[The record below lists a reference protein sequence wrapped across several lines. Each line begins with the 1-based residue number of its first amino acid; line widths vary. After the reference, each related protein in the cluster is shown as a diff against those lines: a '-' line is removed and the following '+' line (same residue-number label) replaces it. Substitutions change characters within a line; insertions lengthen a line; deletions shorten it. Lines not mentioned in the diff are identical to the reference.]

1 LEIVAALAGIASVI
15 VAWIVGCKLL
25 LIGRRTGQLPE
36 FLIGLGLLMAGGFW
50 SPLMAVGRQ
59 ATGLSDGVRVA
70 LVVCG
75 GLSGIVGMI
84 CIAVFTRRV
93 FRPEQSWALALTAAF
108 TCAIVALYA
117 AQTFQPGWLTFA
129 REERGPWTHVSAV
142 GGVIYT
148 WSCVE
153 AWKAHA
159 MLSRRMRLGLA
170 DPVVTDRMRLWMWL
184 QLNSMLA
191 SVVFATFQQL
201 GIPVAGTTIGLL
213 LGALA
218 GFLSAVFLTLAFMP
232 PTSYLDA
239 VRRRAL
245 VEA

>member
-1 LEIVAALAGIASVI
+1 LQIVAALAGIASVL

-59 ATGLSDGVRVA
+59 ATGLPDTARVA

-93 FRPEQSWALALTAAF
+93 FRPEQPWALAFTAAF
-108 TCAIVALYA
+108 ACVIVALYA
-117 AQTFQPGWLTFA
+117 AQTIEPGWLTFA
-129 REERGPWTHVSAV
+129 RDERGPWTHVSAV
-142 GGVIYT
+142 GTLVYT

-153 AWKAHA
+153 AALAWSALRK
-159 MLSRRMRLGLA
+159 RQKLGLA
-170 DPVVTDRMRLWMWL
+170 DAVVTDRMRIWMWL
-184 QLNSMLA
+184 QLNSMAA
-191 SVVFATFQQL
+191 SVVFATFQQI
-201 GIPVAGTTIGLL
+201 GVPVAGTTIGLL
-213 LGALA
+213 LAALA
-218 GFLSAVFLTLAFMP
+218 GFVSAVLLTLAFMP